1 MQVLNLSFHGVGQ
14 PRRELTPGEEPYW
27 VDDGTLAE
35 ILDFAVGRDDV
46 RLSFDDGNSSD
57 VEVALPALVDRDLTA
72 SFFLVAG
79 LIGEPGYVDGADV
92 DQLVAAGMTI
102 GCHGMRHRAWRGL
115 DPVAL
120 TEELIDARHM
130 LESAAGSPV
139 REAACPFGRYDRRSL
154 KSLRDS
160 GYERV
165 FTSDGGWADPA
176 AWLQSRATISRDHGA
191 EIVRRSGWRD
201 SAARNVVRG
210 IKSTIKRLR

>member
-1 MQVLNLSFHGVGQ
+1 MRVLNLSFHGVGQ
-14 PRRELTPGEEPYW
+14 PRRLLTPREESYW
-27 VDDGTLAE
+27 LDDGTLAE

-57 VEVALPALVDRDLTA
+57 VDVALPALVDRDLTA
-72 SFFLVAG
+72 SFFVVAG
-79 LIGEPGYVDGADV
+79 LIGEPGYLDRADV
-92 DQLVAAGMTI
+92 RELVGAGMTI

-115 DPVAL
+115 DSAAL
-120 TEELIDARHM
+120 TEELIDARHL

-176 AWLQSRATISRDHGA
+176 AWLQPRATVSRQHGA
-191 EIVRRSGWRD
+191 EIVRRWRD
-201 SAARNVVRG
+201 SAARNVARG
-210 IKSTIKRLR
+210 IKSSIKRLR